1 MATKLLET
9 ENIKVLPLGLTE
21 DEVQPM
27 RRSSIYV
34 YNEYTEL
41 WWAR

>member
-9 ENIKVLPLGLTE
+9 ENIKVLPLGLLGLTE

-34 YNEYTEL
+34 HNEYI
-41 WWAR
+41 